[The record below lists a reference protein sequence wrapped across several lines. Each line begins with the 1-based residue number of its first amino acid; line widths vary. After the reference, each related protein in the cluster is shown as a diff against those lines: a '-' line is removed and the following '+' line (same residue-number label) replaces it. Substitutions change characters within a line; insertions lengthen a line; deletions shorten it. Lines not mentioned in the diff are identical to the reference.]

1 MLNINAAGRNNTLN
15 HAGQMKNPGVNSH
28 DNKHKEKSIRNTDL
42 AEFKWSLEQTR
53 VSAQIKTV
61 SSAEQMSGLSKAAQ
75 SYLQKLKGKYSDMD
89 FIIADF
95 STEEEADKLLEQGT
109 AKYTTLISPSLLEK
123 MAADENTAAK
133 YEDMIDKSVESIDSL
148 REGLGEDADMVRK
161 FGVTFDKDGNMSLRA
176 KLIGGLT
183 AADGSDTVKA
193 STVEEMLDEL
203 KKTKESQYDKLEKIR
218 SESKEKAEEE
228 RVSTGGRTVADSGK
242 ADMEIRE
249 LKVEIQTL
257 TVKIR
262 AEANEDKRTE
272 LERMLDRLSDEL
284 AMKDNE
290 GWRRQHTSFST
301 EA

>member
-1 MLNINAAGRNNTLN
+1 MLNINAAGRNNPAN
-15 HAGQMKNPGVNSH
+15 HAGLMKNISANSH
-28 DNKHKEKSIRNTDL
+28 NRKNKEKSTENTDI
-42 AEFKWSLEQTR
+42 AEFQWSLEQTR
-53 VSAQIKTV
+53 VSARIKTV
-61 SSAEQMSGLSKAAQ
+61 TSAEQMSGLSKAAQ

-95 STEEEADKLLEQGT
+95 STEEEADKLLEKGT
-109 AKYTTLISPSLLEK
+109 AKYTTLISPALLEK

-133 YEDMIDKSVESIDSL
+133 YEDMIDKSVESIDSI

-183 AADGSDTVKA
+183 ASDGSDTVKA
-193 STVEEMLDEL
+193 STVEEMLSEL

-218 SESKEKAEEE
+218 SERKEKAEKE
-228 RVSTGGRTVADSGK
+228 RGSAGVRITADSGK

-262 AEANEDKRTE
+262 AEANEDKRAE
-272 LERMLDRLSDEL
+272 LEKMLDKLGDEL
-284 AMKDNE
+284 AVRDNDS
-290 GWRRQHTSFST
+290 WRRQHTSFSA